1 MDILGR
7 SYMLITCGSWKL
19 DTNSPTVFLTCLI
32 PLLIFLYLLTIFV
45 VAINLIFKGK
55 LPFSYS
61 RLFEKVYLILYSL
74 IPKGFLHFILQTS
87 YPNLQI
93 FNPSHLLIDI
103 HILHTVLYAFS
114 KVPTRKI
121 CLTIKSCYKGSSP
134 SISWP

>member
-1 MDILGR
+1 MGVKDLTPIPPLSSLR
-7 SYMLITCGSWKL
+7 VLSPCWYFSIFPQFSWW
-19 DTNSPTVFLTCLI
+19 
-32 PLLIFLYLLTIFV
+32 LLIWYL
-45 VAINLIFKGK
+45 KEK

-103 HILHTVLYAFS
+103 HILCTVLYAFT
-114 KVPTRKI
+114 KVLTRKI
-121 CLTIKSCYKGSSP
+121 CLTIKNLLHW
-134 SISWP
+134 WPFFIILITFMYELEVIM